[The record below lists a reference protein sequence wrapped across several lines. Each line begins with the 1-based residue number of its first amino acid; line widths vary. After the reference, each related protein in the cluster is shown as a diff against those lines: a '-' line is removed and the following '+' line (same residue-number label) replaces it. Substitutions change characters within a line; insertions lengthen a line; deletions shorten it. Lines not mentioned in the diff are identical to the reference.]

1 MKYASIFASIV
12 LIWVAVIL
20 MATTRHDP
28 TQIFEL
34 YITAIISTL
43 ALFFIGFTKR

>member
-1 MKYASIFASIV
+1 MKYASIFVTIV

-20 MATTRHDP
+20 MATTRHSPDDV
-28 TQIFEL
+28 FRL
-34 YITAIISTL
+34 YITGIVSTL